1 MRWALFKLIEFIG
14 LNKLIR
20 SRKWSKV
27 NGGKMEAGK
36 VGRGVA
42 FGRLRFEVGG
52 NRSWDYGLGIEKP

>member
-14 LNKLIR
+14 LNKLIH

-36 VGRGVA
+36 VGSLKDG
-42 FGRLRFEVGG
+42 
-52 NRSWDYGLGIEKP
+52 SWDDEKVRG